1 MVTPSAPPPSR
12 ARAAAAAAPP
22 SNEPTTASGPTPIV
36 KDDYA
41 VKLPHRLALREKNQ
55 RYWLEDAY
63 KPKGPLDASLK
74 KHTTLINKL
83 RSALLTTSS
92 DVLIKEIDG
101 LTLTKYVEEIVGA
114 VVEGLTAAKGVGKVD
129 VDSIVE
135 VISHLHARLTPEF
148 LPLLLPELLDVLAS
162 SQPAP
167 LSATDREKE
176 EKERLARARVVLRV
190 VAELALVG
198 AWENVKG
205 KAGKDGVKGVLNE
218 QVGQEGVFERVKG
231 LMSNDPTFSNIPLLI
246 TFLKTYKR
254 TYLGGDEG
262 TTTTTTASDQIAAAE
277 AQELV
282 PPSLQ
287 GKFRELFVA
296 YFGVA
301 SKALVKGQT
310 HGSPLRCVNWCVVV
324 AEQKLLEQDKKN
336 YEAYIKA
343 GEIFEDRQNAYER
356 MTRAVEKLQAGVQ
369 SLADLLNL
377 TPPKLSTAASL
388 AKSGLQIVNTA
399 SAFDKDGED
408 TAATGTGIWE
418 DDEERKF
425 YEDVLDLADD
435 VPPTFLGAGVGGKT
449 NGEQPSVVEDN
460 AAVMLSPE
468 MKHAS
473 AYSDAGDAVAEEN
486 GKSANGDTEGLG
498 LEGANGNK
506 AAAEEAD
513 DEVDPLQS
521 GPAARLAAVFAALP
535 EANNRVLIDK
545 LAVDFTYLNSKAA
558 RKRCIKFLGSVPKNR
573 TDLLPHYARFAA
585 ILNKYMPDI
594 GAGLIAI
601 LDEEFRYL
609 QRKKLV
615 KELESV
621 RLKNIRYYGE
631 LAKFKV
637 AQPHTILHVLKV
649 CLEDFTG
656 PNVDN
661 VANLLESCG
670 RFLLRNE
677 ETSERAKAMVGLM
690 RRKQNTQ
697 HFDARQKVM
706 LENAYYQCNPPERA
720 AITQVELS
728 PMQSFIQHLVQDVLI
743 KKTVDKVLKL
753 VRKLHWEDPEVVD
766 FSFKTFTEIWEVKFG
781 NIPLVAMLV
790 FDLQKY
796 HPDFSLGVLDQIL
809 EEIRAGMEDNIFKHN
824 QRRISTMKFFGEL
837 YMYRVVSTP
846 VVFDTL
852 WSLITFGHPEGL
864 PLPGR
869 SSMIDAA
876 DDYFRVRLVCTLLD
890 TCGACF
896 DRGSNKKKLDQFLIV
911 FQAYVLC
918 KAELPMDVEFM
929 VSDTLEMLR
938 PKMAPFKTFQ
948 DAAAAIDEMV
958 AAQSVEGEAEEDEE
972 EDDAESV
979 GNNARMHGEDED
991 EEEDEDAAA
1000 EDDEGAPDARID
1012 LSDDEDEEVRL
1023 IGSISKRDEYD
1034 EEAEDEFNREFA
1046 KMLADTTEVRRDVR
1060 KAAPVFDQ
1068 AVPMIRRAQ
1077 QSDDHAETTPSD
1089 GKHMQFSLLVV
1100 DVNSSV
1106 LLLQVRTLE
1115 IPVDSA
1121 IAINTRSQQ
1130 LQNKQEQEQLKRL
1143 VLQNERRLE
1152 QSEQAALEQSIRNR
1166 FMPRRHADG

>member
-1 MVTPSAPPPSR
+1 MSSTAPL
-12 ARAAAAAAPP
+12 
-22 SNEPTTASGPTPIV
+22 V

-41 VKLPHRLALREKNQ
+41 VKLPHRLKLRERNQ
-55 RYWLEDAY
+55 RYWVEDAY
-63 KPKGPLDASLK
+63 KPAGPLDASLK

-83 RSALLTTSS
+83 RSSLLLTSS
-92 DVLIKEIDG
+92 PSSSVLIKEIDG
-101 LTLTKYVEEIVGA
+101 LTLTKYVAEIVGA
-114 VVEGLTAAKGVGKVD
+114 VVEGVTAKGGGKVD
-129 VDSIVE
+129 VEGVVE
-135 VISHLHARLTPEF
+135 AISHLHSRLTPHF
-148 LPLLLPELLDVLAS
+148 LPQLLPELLDIIAT

-167 LSATDREKE
+167 ASIATPATDREKE
-176 EKERLARARVVLRV
+176 EKERLSRTRVVLRV
-190 VAELALVG
+190 VSELALVG

-205 KAGKDGVKGVLNE
+205 KASKDKSAGVVNE
-218 QVGQEGVFERVKG
+218 QVGQECIYERIKG
-231 LMSNDPTFSNIPLLI
+231 LMSNDPTYSNIPLLV

-254 TYLGGDEG
+254 AYLGDDNDVGGGGME
-262 TTTTTTASDQIAAAE
+262 
-277 AQELV
+277 ELV
-282 PPSLQ
+282 PPALQ
-287 GKFRELFVA
+287 SKFRESFEA
-296 YFGVA
+296 YFAVA

-310 HGSPLRCVNWCVVV
+310 
-324 AEQKLLEQDKKN
+324 KLLEQDKKN

-356 MTRAVEKLQAGVQ
+356 MTKAVEKLQAGVQ

-377 TPPKLSTAASL
+377 TPPKLPTAASL

-399 SAFDKDGED
+399 SAFDKDGD
-408 TAATGTGIWE
+408 QDAATAGGGIWE

-435 VPPTFLGAGVGGKT
+435 VPPTFLGAGGKT
-449 NGEQPSVVEDN
+449 NGEPSAAGVEEP
-460 AAVMLSPE
+460 AAVVFSPE
-468 MKHAS
+468 MKQAS
-473 AYSDAGDAVAEEN
+473 AYSDAGDAAVEEN
-486 GKSANGDTEGLG
+486 GKEMNDGDVQGLG
-498 LEGANGNK
+498 LEGFNNK
-506 AAAEEAD
+506 ADEVD
-513 DEVDPLQS
+513 DDVDPLQS

-535 EANNRVLIDK
+535 EANNRILIDK

-594 GAGLIAI
+594 GLGLIAI

-637 AQPHTILHVLKV
+637 AQPHTILHILKV

-677 ETSERAKAMVGLM
+677 ETSERAKAMVDLM

-706 LENAYYQCNPPERA
+706 LENAYYQCNPPKRA

-743 KKTVDKVLKL
+743 QKTVDKVLKL
-753 VRKLHWEDPEVVD
+753 ARKLHWEDPEVVD
-766 FSFKTFTEIWEVKFG
+766 FIFKTFTEIWEVKFG

-790 FDLQKY
+790 YDLQKY

-809 EEIRAGMEDNIFKHN
+809 EDIRAGMEDNIFKHN

-876 DDYFRVRLVCTLLD
+876 DDYFRIRLVCTLLD

-938 PKMAPFKTFQ
+938 PKTAPFKTFQ
-948 DAAAAIDEMV
+948 EAAVAIDEMV
-958 AAQSVEGEAEEDEE
+958 AAQSVEGEAEEEEE

-979 GNNARMHGEDED
+979 GNNARGHVEDED
-991 EEEDEDAAA
+991 EDEDAAA
-1000 EDDEGAPDARID
+1000 DDDDGASDARID
-1012 LSDDEDEEVRL
+1012 ASDDEDEEVRL

-1077 QSDDHAETTPSD
+1077 QSDDQGETAPSD
-1089 GKHMQFSLLVV
+1089 GKHMQFSLLAKKG
-1100 DVNSSV
+1100 NKQTAS
-1106 LLLQVRTLE
+1106 VRTLE

>member
-1 MVTPSAPPPSR
+1 MVASSDPPGASG
-12 ARAAAAAAPP
+12 AAP
-22 SNEPTTASGPTPIV
+22 V
-36 KDDYA
+36 KDDFA
-41 VKLPHRLALREKNQ
+41 AKLPLRQALKDKNQ
-55 RYWLEDAY
+55 RYWEEDAY

-83 RSALLTTSS
+83 RSAILTTSS
-92 DVLIKEIDG
+92 DALIKEIDG
-101 LTLTKYVEEIVGA
+101 LTLTKYVEEIVA
-114 VVEGLTAAKGVGKVD
+114 ATVEGITGSKGGKAD
-129 VDSIVE
+129 IDSVVE
-135 VISHLHARLTPEF
+135 VISHLHARLAPDF
-148 LPLLLPELLDVLAS
+148 LTSLLPELLNVLAS
-162 SQPAP
+162 ANPVPTAAGVTP
-167 LSATDREKE
+167 ATDREKE
-176 EKERLARARVVLRV
+176 DKERITRLRPVLRV
-190 VAELALVG
+190 VSELGLVG
-198 AWENVKG
+198 AWENSRG
-205 KAGKDGVKGVLNE
+205 SKASRGIVNE
-218 QVGQEGVFERVKG
+218 QVGQEHVYERIKG
-231 LMSNDPTFSNIPLLI
+231 LMSNDPTYSNIPLLV

-254 TYLGGDEG
+254 AYLGDDAV
-262 TTTTTTASDQIAAAE
+262 TDIAE
-277 AQELV
+277 ASESTQELV
-282 PPSLQ
+282 PVTLQ
-287 GKFRELFVA
+287 AKFRELFHA
-296 YFGVA
+296 YFNTA

-310 HGSPLRCVNWCVVV
+310 
-324 AEQKLLEQDKKN
+324 KLLEQDKKN

-356 MTRAVEKLQAGVQ
+356 MTKAVEKLQAGVQ

-377 TPPKLSTAASL
+377 TPPKLPTAASL
-388 AKSGLQIVNTA
+388 AKSGLQIVNTG
-399 SAFDKDGED
+399 SAFDKEGDD
-408 TAATGTGIWE
+408 SAAGTGIWD

-425 YEDVLDLADD
+425 YEDILDLADD
-435 VPPTFLGAGVGGKT
+435 VPPTFLGLKT
-449 NGEQPSVVEDN
+449 NGEPEHPPAED
-460 AAVMLSPE
+460 AVAVLSPDPA
-468 MKHAS
+468 KPAS
-473 AYSDAGDAVAEEN
+473 AYSDAGEAGMEES
-486 GKSANGDTEGLG
+486 GKEANDIDTKGLG
-498 LEGANGNK
+498 LDGLNK
-506 AAAEEAD
+506 ADAD
-513 DEVDPLQS
+513 DVDPLQS

-535 EANNRVLIDK
+535 EANNRTMIDK

-656 PNVDN
+656 PNIDN

-677 ETSERAKAMVGLM
+677 ETSERAKAMVDLM

-706 LENAYYQCNPPERA
+706 LENAYYQCNPPERT

-753 VRKLHWEDPEVVD
+753 VRKMHWEDPEVVD
-766 FSFKTFTEIWEVKFG
+766 FIFKTFTEIWEVKFG

-790 FDLQKY
+790 YDLQKY
-796 HPDFSLGVLDQIL
+796 HPDFSLGVLDQVL
-809 EEIRAGMEDNIFKHN
+809 EDIRAGMEDNIFKHN

-852 WSLITFGHPEGL
+852 WSLITFGHRKSLSRENSICMTDSPSAAEGL

-869 SSMIDAA
+869 SCMIDAA
-876 DDYFRVRLVCTLLD
+876 DDYFRIRLVCTLLD

-896 DRGSNKKKLDQFLIV
+896 DRGSNKKKLDQFLVV

-929 VSDTLEMLR
+929 VSDTLEVRAIGSVSHYHRVEGFSFQMLR
-938 PKMAPFKTFQ
+938 PKMTPFKTFQ
-948 DAAAAIDEMV
+948 EAALAIDEML
-958 AAQSVEGEAEEDEE
+958 AAQSVEDDVEEEEE

-979 GNNARMHGEDED
+979 GNNARMHGQEEDD
-991 EEEDEDAAA
+991 EEEEDAAA
-1000 EDDEGAPDARID
+1000 DDDEGALDARID
-1012 LSDDEDEEVRL
+1012 ASDDEDEEVRL
-1023 IGSISKRDEYD
+1023 IGNISKRDEYD

-1068 AVPMIRRAQ
+1068 AVPLIRRAQ
-1077 QSDDHAETTPSD
+1077 QSTEEQAEATPSD
-1089 GKHMQFSLLVV
+1089 GKHMQFSLLAKKG
-1100 DVNSSV
+1100 NK
-1106 LLLQVRTLE
+1106 QTVRTLE